1 MTQKEVREF
10 VIVRDKRT
18 CQYCGK
24 AKLYKQQLNVDHIV
38 PESQGGAYT
47 IENLVV
53 ACKQCNHR
61 KGNRSV
67 SDYVTSRL
75 AVLEREQAAL
85 RKILGQT

>member
-67 SDYVTSRL
+67 ADYVKSRL
-75 AVLEREQAAL
+75 IALEREQAAL